1 MAESGCLRDV
11 KLANLEV
18 INNLRLNDNKA
29 TMSSTLSS
37 VISVDATVDGALT
50 KTGTAT
56 VVQPAGTWLK
66 NIFIRNAGTS
76 AVAIAGHASD
86 AGVTLQ
92 VGIDGNTDSVLGPA
106 TAAANTGNIIDGASA
121 NDAQSWPVNG
131 VGFILVNGVGSDQNS
146 HTGLHANLDSI
157 AVLVAEN
164 NLYSAAARDLVVT
177 ITSKSADTNVLIN
190 ASSWRLCFEFVK

>member
-18 INNLRLNDNKA
+18 TNDLILNENKA

-76 AVAIAGHASD
+76 AVQIAGHAND

-92 VGIDGNTDSVLGPA
+92 VGIAGNTDSVLGPE
-106 TAAANTGNIIDGASA
+106 TAAANTGNIIDAASQ
-121 NDAQSWPVNG
+121 DDPQSWPVNG
-131 VGFILVNGVGSDQNS
+131 VGFVLVNGIGSSANS
-146 HTGLHANLDSI
+146 HTGLNADLDSI
-157 AVLVAEN
+157 AVAVAEN
-164 NLYSAAARDLVVT
+164 NLYSAAARDLLVT
-177 ITSKSADTNVLIN
+177 ITSKSASTNVLIN